1 MRIIYYLERKGGCEE
16 NMSGMPSHLWVNGLW
31 DRINDEI
38 YRQNKTKKEIAER
51 CGFERKNLCGYDNPS
66 LPVFALLCKELN
78 VSADYL
84 LFGKKK

>member
-1 MRIIYYLERKGGCEE
+1 MARPE
-16 NMSGMPSHLWVNGLW
+16 HLWINGLW

-38 YRQNKTKKEIAER
+38 YRQNKTKKDIAER
-51 CGFERKNLCGYDNPS
+51 CGFERKVLSGYFNIS
-66 LPVFALLCKELN
+66 LPNLALLCKELN

>member
-1 MRIIYYLERKGGCEE
+1 MARPE
-16 NMSGMPSHLWVNGLW
+16 HLWINGLW

-38 YRQNKTKKEIAER
+38 YRQDKTKKGVAER
-51 CGFERKNLCGYDNPS
+51 CGFERRVMFGYNNLAIPN
-66 LPVFALLCKELN
+66 FALLCKELN